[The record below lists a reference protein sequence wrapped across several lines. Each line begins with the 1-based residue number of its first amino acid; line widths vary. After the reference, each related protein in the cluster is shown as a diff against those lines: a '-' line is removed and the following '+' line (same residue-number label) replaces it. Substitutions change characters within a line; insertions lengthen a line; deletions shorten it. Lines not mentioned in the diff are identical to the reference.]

1 MVEYIDTTFL
11 VPHKYAI
18 KYLKNVYEDSKR
30 LIENFMKKIKTFNNI
45 LEISQFIVDQIKSIN
60 IYVKII

>member
-45 LEISQFIVDQIKSIN
+45 LELSQFIVD
-60 IYVKII
+60 